1 MSLQYLSLWKGPT
14 TKVYSGCRM
23 LQGHL
28 LKNIHDTKDT
38 FPVLTKILERVHLGG
53 ISSLLVPLSAHIF

>member
-1 MSLQYLSLWKGPT
+1 
-14 TKVYSGCRM
+14 M